1 MKNTLIA
8 FLRNLLAAVAILAAA
23 ASVPAQTLTGTYG
36 TGPDTS
42 YLVIQAA
49 DFGAEPLWYAFNY
62 TYEPGNPLDGYAMLS
77 TVVAGDPLLDA
88 VILNFGTVSAPNY
101 FLDSLTY
108 NSLTLTNTGAPT
120 FSPYWAQWVSGGEAG
135 YPTAVPIASGT
146 WEFGSGS
153 SAPSRYLAP
162 NAWDGY
168 IFNDGSAAPDIT
180 PVPEPQSLWLVV
192 VAGGALAGT
201 ARFRLWKRT
210 PSR

>member
-8 FLRNLLAAVAILAAA
+8 FLRNLLAAVAVLAAVS
-23 ASVPAQTLTGTYG
+23 SVPAQTLTGSYG
-36 TGPDTS
+36 SGPDTS

-49 DFGAEPLWYAFNY
+49 DFGAEPLFYAFNY

-88 VILNFGTVSAPNY
+88 VILNFGTVSEPNY
-101 FLDSLTY
+101 FLDSITY
-108 NSLTLTNTGAPT
+108 NSITLTNTGAPT

-135 YPTAVPIASGT
+135 YPTAGPIASGA

-153 SAPSRYLAP
+153 SAPYRYLAP

-168 IFNDGSAAPDIT
+168 VFNDGSAAPDIT
-180 PVPEPQSLWLVV
+180 PVPEPGSAWLILI
-192 VAGGALAGT
+192 AGGVFSGLA
-201 ARFRLWKRT
+201 RSRSWKNRL
-210 PSR
+210 SR